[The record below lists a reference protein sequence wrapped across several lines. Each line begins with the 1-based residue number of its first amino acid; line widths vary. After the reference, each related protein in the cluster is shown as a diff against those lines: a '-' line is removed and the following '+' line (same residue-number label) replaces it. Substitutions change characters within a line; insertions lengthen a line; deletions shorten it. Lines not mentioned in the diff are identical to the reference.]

1 MVPGKRGV
9 ALTTAALAALVPVKV
24 TRESDGMDTIA
35 FAPDGWIVNLLSVT
49 VMRLASV
56 VLQVTDCALAVG
68 QRENLNGTV
77 LVSVPSTVANGTVT
91 VRDPEAKEGTVVMVA
106 VVPVILEIPW
116 SLVPITVSATLI
128 PLFTVV

>member
-68 QRENLNGTV
+68 QRENINGTV